1 MNDAE
6 IIAAATL
13 FTNLVVLLITTVIN
27 GKIER
32 MRALMYE
39 TFVTKT
45 DFINFLNNRGSQK

>member
-13 FTNLVVLLITTVIN
+13 FTNLVVLLITTIIN

-32 MRALMYE
+32 MRSLMYE

>member
-6 IIAAATL
+6 IIATATL
-13 FTNLVVLLITTVIN
+13 VINLVVLLVTTLIN

-32 MRALMYE
+32 MRSLMYE

-45 DFINFLNNRGSQK
+45 DFINFINSRRHRS